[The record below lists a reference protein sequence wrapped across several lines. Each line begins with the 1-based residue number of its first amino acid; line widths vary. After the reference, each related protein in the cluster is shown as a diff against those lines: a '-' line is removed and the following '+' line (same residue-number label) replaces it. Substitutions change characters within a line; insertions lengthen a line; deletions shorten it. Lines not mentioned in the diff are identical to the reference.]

1 MGAGVPGG
9 VTGGTGSSADSS
21 NLRAYVLFCGTG
33 PILVLTTY
41 NSITHEHL
49 VEKLLHKG
57 IRKFIAYQVPISR
70 VKEQYGV
77 PFEVISSEL
86 ASAGDLR
93 VLDFNGHQVFSK
105 FSVKE
110 LGDPVT
116 HGE

>member
-1 MGAGVPGG
+1 MGAEVSEG
-9 VTGGTGSSADSS
+9 VTRGDAPSAEGSQ
-21 NLRAYVLFCGTG
+21 LKAYVLFCGSG
-33 PILVLTTY
+33 PILVLTTFS
-41 NSITHEHL
+41 SITHEQL

-70 VKEQYGV
+70 VREQYGV
-77 PFEVISSEL
+77 PFEVISNEL
-86 ASAGDLR
+86 ASTGDLR

-110 LGDPVT
+110 FGDPVT